1 MQFFLIPFQKTIAKE
16 VLEKEEKVIEEQQ
29 NQEYLKEEQE
39 NANETYEKQNARLQ
53 SRIEEIEKFVKIKL
67 FKYMILFYFY

>member
-53 SRIEEIEKFVKIKL
+53 SRIEEIEKFVKSYTI
-67 FKYMILFYFY
+67 

>member
-29 NQEYLKEEQE
+29 NQESLKEHQE
-39 NANETYEKQNARLQ
+39 NTNETYEKQNARLQ
-53 SRIEEIEKFVKIKL
+53 SRIEEIEKFVLIEL
-67 FKYMILFYFY
+67 FKYMIL